1 VQQTE
6 TPSYRGLAKG
16 EPVLRLAEADE
27 PIVLLDHQVT
37 GPQAWTRDSV
47 TPGEW
52 VVSLT
57 PAAVDELRTVVSR
70 LRREPLPM
78 LLLRPEQFELAESAR
93 CMARIKELLTAG
105 MGLAVVDGLPMD
117 EWSDE
122 EAIAVYWLL
131 GQFLATPVA
140 TKWNGTMTYH
150 VTDTGKRFGYGVRG
164 SATNVELSFHTD
176 NAFGRTL
183 PDYVG
188 LLCIRPAAT
197 GGISRFCSLYS
208 VHNRMLAEHPDLLR
222 RLYEPAYYDRQAEH
236 AADAPKVMTARM
248 FRYDGRKL
256 HARLVPGLIRRGY
269 EMVDEPMDDQLVEAL
284 DQLAR
289 TIADQSL
296 WVEFTIERGQLQ
308 YLNNLECAHFRSSFT
323 DSEDPE
329 RKRHLIRVWH
339 RENGAQTYDG

>member
-1 VQQTE
+1 MTQTE
-6 TPSYRGLAKG
+6 TYRGLAKD

-27 PIVLLDHQVT
+27 PIVFLDRPVT
-37 GPQAWTRDSV
+37 GPKAWTRDSV
-47 TPGEW
+47 APGEW
-52 VVSLT
+52 VVPLT
-57 PAAVDELRTVVSR
+57 PAAVAELRAVVSR
-70 LRREPLPM
+70 LREAPLP
-78 LLLRPEQFELAESAR
+78 LLLLTPGQFSLAESAR
-93 CMARIKELLTAG
+93 CMAKVKEHLVAG

-117 EWSDE
+117 EWTDE
-122 EAIAVYWLL
+122 ESVAVYWLL
-131 GQFLATPVA
+131 GQFLAAPVA
-140 TKWNGTMTYH
+140 TKWDGTMTYH

-176 NAFGRTL
+176 NAFGSTL

-236 AADAPKVMTARM
+236 APGAPKVMRARM
-248 FRYDGRKL
+248 FRYDGEKL

-269 EMVDEPMDDQLVEAL
+269 DMVDEPMDARLAEAL
-284 DQLAR
+284 DALAQ
-289 TIADQSL
+289 TIADPSL

-323 DSEDPE
+323 DHPDPA

-339 RENGAQTYDG
+339 REHGARTYDG